1 MVLKDVIIGLIIAIY
16 FLFSKEKF
24 CAQCK
29 KAAYAIL
36 PRRRADGLIRNTRE
50 TSTVFGSFIT
60 GQLIDAL
67 IVGILCFIGMS
78 ILQLPYPPMISVIVA
93 ITNVIPFFGPYIG
106 AIPSAILIL
115 LVNPLQA
122 VYFVIFI
129 IILQQIDGNIICP
142 RILGETIGL
151 NGFWII
157 FAIVVF
163 GALFGFVGMII
174 GVPTFAMLYT
184 WLKRWISRRL
194 GKRNMPDDTLAYSV
208 PGVYREMTDEEKAD
222 REARR
227 KEEEEEAAEK
237 AAKGTLT
244 SRIIKKIKGN
254 KSKKK

>member
-1 MVLKDVIIGLIIAIY
+1 
-16 FLFSKEKF
+16 
-24 CAQCK
+24 
-29 KAAYAIL
+29 
-36 PRRRADGLIRNTRE
+36 
-50 TSTVFGSFIT
+50 
-60 GQLIDAL
+60 
-67 IVGILCFIGMS
+67 
-78 ILQLPYPPMISVIVA
+78 
-93 ITNVIPFFGPYIG
+93 
-106 AIPSAILIL
+106 
-115 LVNPLQA
+115 
-122 VYFVIFI
+122 
-129 IILQQIDGNIICP
+129 
-142 RILGETIGL
+142 LGETIGL

-222 REARR
+222 REARQ